1 MWRRPFRQTFV
12 GFLLLRKVSFGAF
25 LITLPLDAC
34 VLFAGRSTPPGM
46 DRGPD
51 PPPEETSVSPGAGG
65 RDRPFGDSAARA
77 CPGRPE
83 PDNSIGVGL
92 RQWEFLRSIACAGAS
107 SASSG
112 VRAGGA
118 SPGGVG
124 WGARLRPE
132 GASRKARAAPPP
144 CVGQRTRVFAVDFL
158 GRRVLGAG
166 GGSFPS
172 IPPLV
177 ADDARGP
184 AANGTDRRKAYGPF
198 RGAACSRKKFDR
210 CFLYG
215 PYEFGQLESWWQKLF
230 SGGSCTVRRRT
241 SKLFD
246 LRRPRAPAL
255 RRAFLERAAGSLPG
269 FTSGG
274 GGTRPRE

>member
-1 MWRRPFRQTFV
+1 MKRRLAVSRGDGGGGRGVGAGVWRRPFRQTFV

-144 CVGQRTRVFAVDFL
+144 
-158 GRRVLGAG
+158 
-166 GGSFPS
+166 
-172 IPPLV
+172 
-177 ADDARGP
+177 
-184 AANGTDRRKAYGPF
+184 
-198 RGAACSRKKFDR
+198 
-210 CFLYG
+210 
-215 PYEFGQLESWWQKLF
+215 
-230 SGGSCTVRRRT
+230 
-241 SKLFD
+241 
-246 LRRPRAPAL
+246 LRRPTHTRL
-255 RRAFLERAAGSLPG
+255 RRRLSRSTGFRGGRREFPLYPAARRRRCSRSRSKRDRPAEGVWSLPG
-269 FTSGG
+269 CCVLEEKIRQVLFV
-274 GGTRPRE
+274 RAL